1 MEYQKPVMSITEHGS
16 VGFSVRDM
24 KNDVHVPGQKFAW
37 KTSGGGKWMIDVR
50 EYEKF
55 RNRHRRR

>member
-1 MEYQKPVMSITEHGS
+1 MEYQKPVMSITELGS
-16 VGFSVRDM
+16 MGFSVRDM

-55 RNRHRRR
+55 